1 MLGNE
6 EIKHERVKDY
16 RNLEEVLKIVRRI
29 GDRRR
34 RELREL
40 AWCGEIV
47 GLILFALMKLMR
59 LAYM

>member
-1 MLGNE
+1 LFGNE
-6 EIKHERVKDY
+6 EIKRECVENY
-16 RNLEEVLKIVRRI
+16 RNLKQIPKIVRRI